1 MKRGTKIA
9 IGVGAALSLGLAALA
24 GAQPGGYGSG
34 WSMGAGMGMGM
45 GQGMMGGG
53 SGMMGMGQAMM
64 GGGPGMMGMG
74 PEMMDAQGY
83 GIEQRL
89 AAQKSALKITS
100 DQESAWQA
108 YADVAKTQADARLE
122 QSKAMHGAAP
132 VTAVERF
139 DLHNKFMK
147 EHFQQLE
154 AVNAAFKD
162 LYAALTP
169 EQRAIADQGA
179 GFGPG
184 FRGPG
189 GRAR

>member
-9 IGVGAALSLGLAALA
+9 IGVSAALSLGLAALA
-24 GAQPGGYGSG
+24 GAHPGGYGPAS
-34 WSMGAGMGMGM
+34 SMGGGMGMGM

-53 SGMMGMGQAMM
+53 PGTMGMG
-64 GGGPGMMGMG
+64 PGMMSGAPGTMGMG
-74 PEMMDAQGY
+74 PEMMDTQGY

-108 YADVAKTQADARLE
+108 YASVAKTQADARLE
-122 QSKAMHGAAP
+122 QRKTMYGAAP
-132 VTAVERF
+132 TTAAERF
-139 DLHNKFMK
+139 DLHSKFMK
-147 EHFQQLE
+147 GRFEQLE

-162 LYAALTP
+162 LYAVLTP

-179 GFGPG
+179 GFGPE

>member
-9 IGVGAALSLGLAALA
+9 IGVAAALSLGLAAVA
-24 GAQPGGYGSG
+24 GAQPGGYGPG
-34 WSMGAGMGMGM
+34 GGMGGGMGMGM

-53 SGMMGMGQAMM
+53 PGMMGMGAGMM
-64 GGGPGMMGMG
+64 SGGPGMMGMG

-83 GIEQRL
+83 GIEERL

-108 YADVAKTQADARLE
+108 YASVAKTQVDARLE
-122 QSKAMHGAAP
+122 RRKAMHGAAP
-132 VTAVERF
+132 ATAVERF

-147 EHFQQLE
+147 ERFGQLE

-162 LYAALTP
+162 LYAVLTP
-169 EQRAIADQGA
+169 EQRTIADQGA

-184 FRGPG
+184 FRGPS
-189 GRAR
+189 GR

>member
-24 GAQPGGYGSG
+24 GAQPGGYGPGS
-34 WSMGAGMGMGM
+34 SMGGGMGM

-53 SGMMGMGQAMM
+53 PGMMGMGQ
-64 GGGPGMMGMG
+64 GMMGMG
-74 PEMMDAQGY
+74 PEMMGAQGY

-89 AAQKSALKITS
+89 AARKSALKITS

-108 YADVAKTQADARLE
+108 YASVAKTQADARLE

-132 VTAVERF
+132 ATAAERF

-147 EHFQQLE
+147 EHLQQLE

-189 GRAR
+189 ARTR